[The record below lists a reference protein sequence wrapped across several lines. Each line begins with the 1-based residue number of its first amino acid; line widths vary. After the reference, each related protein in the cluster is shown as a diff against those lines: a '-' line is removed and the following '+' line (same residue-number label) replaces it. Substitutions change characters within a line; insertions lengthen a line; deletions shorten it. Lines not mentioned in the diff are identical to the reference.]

1 MTSLRSGVVDTLTP
15 AVTVRGALQQQD
27 GEAVWAT
34 VATVYAGFL
43 TGDAGA
49 IDTVLD
55 EHVTIWNHDHAPLM
69 VGVADLDAVRAARV
83 DTPSTGPAVASL
95 SARDVLVDGAGE
107 VAWCRHLLDV
117 GYADGTAS
125 TARVTDVLR
134 RVDGGW
140 RICHHHEQELP
151 AAGLP

>member
-1 MTSLRSGVVDTLTP
+1 VDSP
-15 AVTVRGALQQQD
+15 ADPTVTVRGALGQQAGD
-27 GEAVWAT
+27 AVWAT

-43 TGDAGA
+43 RGDAGA

-55 EHVTIWNHDHAPLM
+55 EHVTIWNHDHAPLLH
-69 VGVADLDAVRAARV
+69 GRADLDAVRAARV
-83 DTPSTGPAVASL
+83 DVPATGPAVTSL
-95 SARDVLVDGAGE
+95 TPRDVLVDGAGE

-117 GYADGTAS
+117 GYADGTGS

-134 RVDGGW
+134 RSGDGW
-140 RICHHHEQELP
+140 LICHHHEQELP

>member
-1 MTSLRSGVVDTLTP
+1 VDTASQPT
-15 AVTVRGALQQQD
+15 VTVRGALGQQA

-43 TGDAGA
+43 RGDAGA
-49 IDTVLD
+49 VDTVLD
-55 EHVTIWNHDHAPLM
+55 DHVTIWNHDHAPLLY
-69 VGVADLDAVRAARV
+69 GRADLDAVRATRV
-83 DTPSTGPAVASL
+83 DVPATGPAVAAL
-95 SARDVLVDGAGE
+95 APRDVLVDGAGE

-117 GYADGTAS
+117 GYADGTSS

-134 RVDGGW
+134 RSGAGW
-140 RICHHHEQELP
+140 LICHHHEQELP

>member
-1 MTSLRSGVVDTLTP
+1 VDSP
-15 AVTVRGALQQQD
+15 ADPTVTVQGALGQPAGD
-27 GEAVWAT
+27 AVWAT

-43 TGDAGA
+43 RGDAGA

-55 EHVTIWNHDHAPLM
+55 EHVTIWNHDHAPLLY
-69 VGVADLDAVRAARV
+69 GRADLDAVRAARV
-83 DTPSTGPAVASL
+83 DVPATGPAVTSL
-95 SARDVLVDGAGE
+95 TPRDVLVDGAGE

-117 GYADGTAS
+117 GYADGTGS

-134 RVDGGW
+134 RSGDGW
-140 RICHHHEQELP
+140 LICHHHEQELP

>member
-1 MTSLRSGVVDTLTP
+1 MDSP
-15 AVTVRGALQQQD
+15 ADPTVTVRGALGQSAGD
-27 GEAVWAT
+27 SVWAT

-43 TGDAGA
+43 RGDAGA

-55 EHVTIWNHDHAPLM
+55 EHVTIWNHDHAPLLY
-69 VGVADLDAVRAARV
+69 GRADLDAVRAARV
-83 DTPSTGPAVASL
+83 DVPATGPAVTSL
-95 SARDVLVDGAGE
+95 TPRDVLVDGAGE

-117 GYADGTAS
+117 GYADGTSS

-134 RVDGGW
+134 RSGDGW
-140 RICHHHEQELP
+140 LICHHHEQELP